1 MVSLKDIAEACGV
14 SVATVSKALNNHS
27 DVSQSR
33 REQIKKKANELGY
46 LPNMAAKALKTKST
60 HDIGILFAD
69 AHNSGLT
76 HPFFSEVLEGLKSE
90 AEEKGYDLTFINTRS
105 KMNRMSYLEHCLYRN
120 VDGVVIACV
129 DFFQPEVVELAQS
142 RLPVVTIDHLMDSC
156 ATISSNNLGGM
167 QKLTEYVVSRGH
179 RRIAFI
185 HGTPSSVTS
194 ARMAGFYRTLEAHG
208 IDIPDHYVVESP
220 YLDDELSYEKT
231 KELLALPERPTCI
244 MYPDDYTCIGGM
256 NAIREAG
263 LRIPEDISVT
273 GYDGVQIARM
283 MSPKIT
289 TLRQNMRLIGQMA
302 ADKVIE
308 LIEKPRTAM
317 RSNRIIDGEIFEG
330 ESVAMINK

>member
-129 DFFQPEVVELAQS
+129 DFLQPEVVELAQS

-167 QKLTEYVVSRGH
+167 QKLTE
-179 RRIAFI
+179 
-185 HGTPSSVTS
+185 SSVTS

-289 TLRQNMRLIGQMA
+289 TVKQNMRLIGQMA

>member
-142 RLPVVTIDHLMDSC
+142 RLPVVTIDHLMF
-156 ATISSNNLGGM
+156 
-167 QKLTEYVVSRGH
+167 Q
-179 RRIAFI
+179 
-185 HGTPSSVTS
+185 
-194 ARMAGFYRTLEAHG
+194 
-208 IDIPDHYVVESP
+208 
-220 YLDDELSYEKT
+220 
-231 KELLALPERPTCI
+231 
-244 MYPDDYTCIGGM
+244 
-256 NAIREAG
+256 
-263 LRIPEDISVT
+263 
-273 GYDGVQIARM
+273 
-283 MSPKIT
+283 
-289 TLRQNMRLIGQMA
+289 
-302 ADKVIE
+302 
-308 LIEKPRTAM
+308 
-317 RSNRIIDGEIFEG
+317 
-330 ESVAMINK
+330 

>member
-60 HDIGILFAD
+60 HDIGILFVD

-129 DFFQPEVVELAQS
+129 DFLQPEAFVHLADERGVLAVHFHANGFFPASGDEFSADASRSSEKVQEAESLQFIFAFQDVEQPLAGKIGRGTGLVTHRRENGLALELAS
-142 RLPVVTIDHLMDSC
+142 DNSH
-156 ATISSNNLGGM
+156 NLHSTDL
-167 QKLTEYVVSRGH
+167 K
-179 RRIAFI
+179 
-185 HGTPSSVTS
+185 
-194 ARMAGFYRTLEAHG
+194 
-208 IDIPDHYVVESP
+208 
-220 YLDDELSYEKT
+220 
-231 KELLALPERPTCI
+231 
-244 MYPDDYTCIGGM
+244 
-256 NAIREAG
+256 
-263 LRIPEDISVT
+263 
-273 GYDGVQIARM
+273 
-283 MSPKIT
+283 
-289 TLRQNMRLIGQMA
+289 
-302 ADKVIE
+302 
-308 LIEKPRTAM
+308 
-317 RSNRIIDGEIFEG
+317 
-330 ESVAMINK
+330 

>member
-129 DFFQPEVVELAQS
+129 DFLQPEVVELAQS

-167 QKLTEYVVSRGH
+167 QKLTEY
-179 RRIAFI
+179 
-185 HGTPSSVTS
+185 VTS

>member
-1 MVSLKDIAEACGV
+1 M
-14 SVATVSKALNNHS
+14 
-27 DVSQSR
+27 
-33 REQIKKKANELGY
+33 
-46 LPNMAAKALKTKST
+46 
-60 HDIGILFAD
+60 
-69 AHNSGLT
+69 
-76 HPFFSEVLEGLKSE
+76 
-90 AEEKGYDLTFINTRS
+90 
-105 KMNRMSYLEHCLYRN
+105 
-120 VDGVVIACV
+120 
-129 DFFQPEVVELAQS
+129 
-142 RLPVVTIDHLMDSC
+142 
-156 ATISSNNLGGM
+156 
-167 QKLTEYVVSRGH
+167 
-179 RRIAFI
+179 
-185 HGTPSSVTS
+185 
-194 ARMAGFYRTLEAHG
+194 
-208 IDIPDHYVVESP
+208 ESP

-263 LRIPEDISVT
+263 LRIPEDVSVT

-317 RSNRIIDGEIFEG
+317 RSNRIIDGELFEG

>member
-1 MVSLKDIAEACGV
+1 
-14 SVATVSKALNNHS
+14 
-27 DVSQSR
+27 
-33 REQIKKKANELGY
+33 
-46 LPNMAAKALKTKST
+46 
-60 HDIGILFAD
+60 
-69 AHNSGLT
+69 
-76 HPFFSEVLEGLKSE
+76 
-90 AEEKGYDLTFINTRS
+90 
-105 KMNRMSYLEHCLYRN
+105 
-120 VDGVVIACV
+120 V
-129 DFFQPEVVELAQS
+129 DFLQPEVVELAQS

-179 RRIAFI
+179 RRIAII

-220 YLDDELSYEKT
+220 YLDDELAYERT

-263 LRIPEDISVT
+263 LRIPEDVSVT

>member
-1 MVSLKDIAEACGV
+1 
-14 SVATVSKALNNHS
+14 
-27 DVSQSR
+27 
-33 REQIKKKANELGY
+33 
-46 LPNMAAKALKTKST
+46 
-60 HDIGILFAD
+60 
-69 AHNSGLT
+69 
-76 HPFFSEVLEGLKSE
+76 
-90 AEEKGYDLTFINTRS
+90 
-105 KMNRMSYLEHCLYRN
+105 MNRMSYLEHCLYRN

-129 DFFQPEVVELAQS
+129 DFLQPEVVELAQS

-179 RRIAFI
+179 RRIAII

-220 YLDDELSYEKT
+220 YLDDEVSYEKT
-231 KELLALPERPTCI
+231 KELLALPERPTC
-244 MYPDDYTCIGGM
+244 GGM

>member
-156 ATISSNNLGGM
+156 ATISSNNLEGM

-179 RRIAFI
+179 RRIAII

-194 ARMAGFYRTLEAHG
+194 ARNQRENGRLL
-208 IDIPDHYVVESP
+208 PD
-220 YLDDELSYEKT
+220 
-231 KELLALPERPTCI
+231 A
-244 MYPDDYTCIGGM
+244 
-256 NAIREAG
+256 
-263 LRIPEDISVT
+263 
-273 GYDGVQIARM
+273 
-283 MSPKIT
+283 
-289 TLRQNMRLIGQMA
+289 
-302 ADKVIE
+302 
-308 LIEKPRTAM
+308 
-317 RSNRIIDGEIFEG
+317 
-330 ESVAMINK
+330 